1 MGEPEDREQI
11 VEVIAA
17 TLREVDP
24 NLGEIPEDAVLF
36 GADAVV
42 DSIGFVNFLVSLE
55 QALDQRVDLASVFI
69 EQVEVD
75 PADSPFRTVAS
86 LTDWITDMLD
96 A

>member
-1 MGEPEDREQI
+1 MGQPQDRGQI
-11 VEVIAA
+11 FEIIAA

-24 NLGEIPEDAVLF
+24 NLGEIPEDAVLS

-55 QALDQRVDLASVFI
+55 QALDQRVDLASVFMD
-69 EQVEVD
+69 QSEVD
-75 PADSPFRTVAS
+75 PADSPFRSVGS

-96 A
+96 T

>member
-1 MGEPEDREQI
+1 MGEPQDRGQ
-11 VEVIAA
+11 VIEIIIA
-17 TLREVDP
+17 TLKEVDP
-24 NLGEIPEDAVLF
+24 NLGEIAEDAVLS
-36 GADAVV
+36 GVNAVV

-69 EQVEVD
+69 EQSEVN

-86 LTDWITDMLD
+86 LTDWIAGMLD

>member
-1 MGEPEDREQI
+1 MGETQDRGQI
-11 VEVIAA
+11 MEIIAA

-36 GADAVV
+36 GANAVV

-55 QALDQRVDLASVFI
+55 QALDQRVDLASVFMD
-69 EQVEVD
+69 QSEVD